1 MKDRIR
7 QILREVNGEVDTY
20 LDEKYESK
28 VVDSISSPN
37 KQRAEAW
44 LTYNQVILEL
54 KHNIKDALRARE
66 LQYRLTDT
74 ENPNKACLDV
84 LADIKKNSPELERL
98 YYKIM
103 NF

>member
-7 QILREVNGEVDTY
+7 QILRETNGTVEGY
-20 LDEKYESK
+20 LEEQFENKVLES
-28 VVDSISSPN
+28 VSSRN
-37 KQRAEAW
+37 KKEAEAW

-54 KHNIKDALRARE
+54 KHNIKDALRAKE
-66 LQYRLTDT
+66 LQYRLTGS
-74 ENPNKACLDV
+74 ENPNKSCLNV
-84 LADIKKNSPELERL
+84 LVDIKRESPELERL